1 MKPNRYQWAGIVLA
15 GLASLALSGQ
25 TEAQT
30 FTNRNEELI
39 LNFRKTGA
47 TGGTVGAYD
56 LEIDVGP
63 ATNYYAASP
72 GSSFM
77 ITQFTTAQISALFD
91 SLDDMTWSVSGCVP
105 LGGSADPSLTPNTL
119 WVTRARPTP
128 AVRSTAWT
136 VMSDDAQ
143 QLTAGKIRSVFSS
156 ARTYGKQHPAA
167 LVNTLTAIGIPDG
180 SGFEYSAYVGSAGD
194 YGSTFEGNIELTT
207 PSDFTQN
214 STPARADLYQLLP
227 SYSATAAK
235 YLGYFELRT
244 DGTMAFVAAPSSSLP
259 PAPTLSISRA
269 NSLSTV
275 SFGTT
280 NGATYTLHYTNS
292 DGLTTPASAWPVA
305 GAPVTGDG
313 NVKSIGDPTSDLERY
328 YRVEAH

>member
-1 MKPNRYQWAGIVLA
+1 MVLA
-15 GLASLALSGQ
+15 GLASLALCGQ
-25 TEAQT
+25 AEAQT

-39 LNFRKTGA
+39 LSFRKTGA

-56 LEIDVGP
+56 FEIDLGP
-63 ATNYYAASP
+63 ATNYYGAAP
-72 GSSFM
+72 GTSIT
-77 ITQFTTAQISALFD
+77 ITQFTTSQISALFD

-105 LGGSADPSLTPNTL
+105 LGGSADPTLAPNTL
-119 WVTRARPTP
+119 WVTRARATP
-128 AVRSTAWT
+128 AAQSTAWT

-156 ARTYGKQHPAA
+156 ARTYGKQHPSA
-167 LVNTLTAIGIPDG
+167 LVNTTTAIGVPDG
-180 SGFEYSAYVGSAGD
+180 SGFEYSAYIGAAGD

-227 SYSATAAK
+227 SYTASAGK
-235 YLGYFELRT
+235 YLGYFEFHN
-244 DGTMAFVAAPSSSLP
+244 DGTMVFVAATSSSLP
-259 PAPTLSISRA
+259 PAPTLSITRA
-269 NSLSTV
+269 DNLSTV

-280 NGATYTLHYTNS
+280 NGATYTLHFTNS
-292 DGLTTPASAWPVA
+292 AGLTAPASAWPVA
-305 GAPVTGDG
+305 GTPVTGDG
-313 NVKSIGDPTSDLERY
+313 NVKSIDDPTSDLERY